1 MCSKQPP
8 DLYVP
13 LNSAIVIEIYKQSQE
28 GMETPF
34 PETMTQLYDRLTH
47 TLVRRYL
54 IENGLV
60 TNEFQ
65 VPKDLRSLPGEVSHQ
80 FVELCKVAFNGLC
93 KQKLTWDDLP
103 SDFHHLGFMTK
114 SSSILV
120 EKGPEIHFNSLH
132 LTIQEFVAAVH
143 VSYQPSCK
151 QQELYQLYGHLQ
163 HFQVLWR
170 FVAGLTKFRG
180 LRWSDVLHKHLAG
193 APDWLKVDYCIQ
205 LPALHCLYEAQD
217 PQICTDFCGSQDVAG
232 FVPNSASP
240 FDCLVLSYC
249 VSHTLCS
256 WSIDFINARI
266 DCQAIKL
273 FISGLKARSYSIRE
287 LRIGINQMGLE
298 GVSLLSM
305 MASTI
310 MEKMFALKLYNCSL
324 DGAAYDRLAE
334 CVVSLSKLE
343 ELDLGTNP
351 ASEGGMVKL
360 LHQLCHLSSLRLL
373 DIADVAIGSAD
384 LHALATLVRHVR
396 LKTRPSDDLG
406 HSNATTA
413 YCFGAFKLGVY

>member
-1 MCSKQPP
+1 MGTVSTCTCHFSLVLLIQLREKKVQQANTFEDLLYHRNATLKQATAKEVEDSEGSNVLLIFDGFDELPSDQRQLGSLFLDIINGFHLSK
-8 DLYVP
+8 
-13 LNSAIVIEIYKQSQE
+13 ATIVITSRPVVTAE
-28 GMETPF
+28 
-34 PETMTQLYDRLTH
+34 LLT
-47 TLVRRYL
+47 RYL

-205 LPALHCLYEAQD
+205 LPVYTACTKHRTLRSAL
-217 PQICTDFCGSQDVAG
+217 TS
-232 FVPNSASP
+232 
-240 FDCLVLSYC
+240 
-249 VSHTLCS
+249 
-256 WSIDFINARI
+256 
-266 DCQAIKL
+266 
-273 FISGLKARSYSIRE
+273 
-287 LRIGINQMGLE
+287 MGLE

-334 CVVSLSKLE
+334 CVVSFSKLE

-351 ASEGGMVKL
+351 ASE
-360 LHQLCHLSSLRLL
+360 
-373 DIADVAIGSAD
+373 GSAD